1 MTWSHFVCTS
11 YFDSQ
16 VQNLNFVQLLL
27 HTLTLA
33 DTSKSLQLPCA
44 TTKAFKP
51 FNLHNSS
58 SPFHFS
64 NHSHR
69 SISIKMNSIGFTSIT
84 PVSITPSTFN
94 LRVCRFTS
102 CVVSSNSRRPHR
114 ATIQMQQDDD
124 SSDSM
129 EEAPSDTY
137 VPAAEAVEKFI
148 PGTQKVKRDVLIAKL
163 LQIAAATERGQ
174 IATDTQKTTVDD
186 VVMQLEEINPN
197 PQPVETDL
205 LDGTW
210 TLVYT
215 SSQLFKSN
223 PFLLPAATPLLQV
236 GQVRQT
242 IRIDDG
248 SLATEVDVVAFPVIS
263 GTVKTTAR
271 ITPVGGERLE
281 LTVEKT
287 TLTGGKIANR
297 LDLGGINFDVPIEQI
312 YTRIK
317 NTSPDSYVDTYYLDE
332 KLRISRSK
340 QGKLYIYSRL
350 E

>member
-1 MTWSHFVCTS
+1 MH
-11 YFDSQ
+11 
-16 VQNLNFVQLLL
+16 
-27 HTLTLA
+27 
-33 DTSKSLQLPCA
+33 
-44 TTKAFKP
+44 
-51 FNLHNSS
+51 
-58 SPFHFS
+58 
-64 NHSHR
+64 
-69 SISIKMNSIGFTSIT
+69 SIGFTSIA
-84 PVSITPSTFN
+84 PLSIIPSTLN
-94 LRVCRFTS
+94 LRLCRFTPSIIS
-102 CVVSSNSRRPHR
+102 CNSRRPYR
-114 ATIQMQQDDD
+114 AIIHMQQDDD
-124 SSDSM
+124 NGDST
-129 EEAPSDTY
+129 EDAPSDTY

-148 PGTQKVKRDVLIAKL
+148 PGAQKVKRDALIAKL
-163 LQIAAATERGQ
+163 LQISAATERGQ
-174 IATDTQKTTVDD
+174 IATETQITTVDD

-215 SSQLFKSN
+215 SSKLFKSN
-223 PFLLPAATPLLQV
+223 PFLLPAATPLLKV

-248 SLATEVDVVAFPVIS
+248 SLATEVDVVAFPITS

-287 TLTGGKIANR
+287 TIIGGKIANR
-297 LDLGGINFDVPIEQI
+297 LDLGGINFDIPIEQI

-317 NTSPDSYVDTYYLDE
+317 NASPDTYVDTYYLDE